1 MMTVLKIFGI
11 FVLVYVGLSL
21 LPGGCRKT
29 FLKVT
34 LCQKRKWPTPENG
47 WAILTLQGF
56 FESAPSSIIGSIIL
70 V

>member
-21 LPGGCRKT
+21 LLGVCGKT

-34 LCQKRKWPTPENG
+34 KFEPPQSANLYVCTSVMS
-47 WAILTLQGF
+47 TLKCRNR
-56 FESAPSSIIGSIIL
+56 
-70 V
+70 